1 MTCSRLGRLR
11 LQVLDCDLHTSN
23 LAVQGRLPHA
33 VGPKSRTVSDLED
46 LVQRAISKICDVDVA
61 DVRPDASLR
70 DLGVDSLAAAE
81 VLVELEIALGCEL
94 PVDVLRRLDQ
104 VDTVRDIATAL
115 ESSFGTERSRPLS

>member
-1 MTCSRLGRLR
+1 
-11 LQVLDCDLHTSN
+11 
-23 LAVQGRLPHA
+23 
-33 VGPKSRTVSDLED
+33 VSDLED
-46 LVQRAISKICDVDVA
+46 LVQRAISKICDIDVA
-61 DVRPDASLR
+61 HVQPDASLR

-115 ESSFGTERSRPLS
+115 ESSFGTERSRPLP